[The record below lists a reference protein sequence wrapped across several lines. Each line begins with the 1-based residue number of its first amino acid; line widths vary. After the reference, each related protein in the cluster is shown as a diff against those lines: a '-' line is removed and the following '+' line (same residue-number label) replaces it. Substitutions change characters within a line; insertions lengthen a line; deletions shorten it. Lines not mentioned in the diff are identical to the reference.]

1 MVDMETTQM
10 KADFSIENHG
20 SLMLF
25 RLHSKAAISFVN
37 ENVSEDAQYFGNA
50 LVVEPRFAENL
61 AQGML
66 DAGLAV
72 R

>member
-1 MVDMETTQM
+1 M
-10 KADFSIENHG
+10 KADFSVEYHG
-20 SLMLF
+20 SRILF
-25 RLHSKAAISFVN
+25 RLHSKAAMTFVN

-50 LVVEPRFAENL
+50 LVVEPRYAENL

-72 R
+72 A